1 MFGQA
6 RFATWLHTIDGRRRD
21 TEPVFMRFGDAD
33 AISAVGARDDFHPEL
48 KALGRIA
55 PRGNAGSA
63 TALKAVRRLMALRKS
78 RVTGIDVASL
88 GNGVDVRIFRGGG
101 RSSAQPALL
110 WMHGGGYV
118 AGRANL
124 GDRLCR
130 AFADALDI
138 TVASV
143 EYRLA
148 PEHPYPAALH
158 DCHDALGY
166 LLGLPWV
173 DPERIAIGGQSS
185 GAGLAAA
192 LAFRLRDTDTVTVVR
207 QLLAYPMLD
216 DRTSGRVHPNAHN
229 FRFWN
234 TKSNRFS
241 WTAYLGDA
249 DPEIAAPGRRTDL
262 GGLPPAWIGVG
273 SLDLFC
279 DEGAAY
285 ADDLRAAGVPC
296 ELVVVNGAFHGFDEV
311 APKAAVAQAFFAKQ
325 CLSLADAFRM
335 S

>member
-1 MFGQA
+1 
-6 RFATWLHTIDGRRRD
+6 
-21 TEPVFMRFGDAD
+21 MRFGDAD

-78 RVTGIDVASL
+78 RVTGIDVVSL

-118 AGRANL
+118 
-124 GDRLCR
+124 
-130 AFADALDI
+130 
-138 TVASV
+138 
-143 EYRLA
+143 
-148 PEHPYPAALH
+148 
-158 DCHDALGY
+158 
-166 LLGLPWV
+166 
-173 DPERIAIGGQSS
+173 
-185 GAGLAAA
+185 
-192 LAFRLRDTDTVTVVR
+192 
-207 QLLAYPMLD
+207 
-216 DRTSGRVHPNAHN
+216 
-229 FRFWN
+229 
-234 TKSNRFS
+234 
-241 WTAYLGDA
+241 
-249 DPEIAAPGRRTDL
+249 
-262 GGLPPAWIGVG
+262 
-273 SLDLFC
+273 
-279 DEGAAY
+279 
-285 ADDLRAAGVPC
+285 AGVPC

>member
-1 MFGQA
+1 MQFSRAGA
-6 RFATWLHTIDGRRRD
+6 V
-21 TEPVFMRFGDAD
+21 P
-33 AISAVGARDDFHPEL
+33 AIGARDDFHPEL
-48 KALGRIA
+48 KALARIA
-55 PRGNAGSA
+55 PRGNAGTA

-78 RVTGIDVASL
+78 RVTGIDVVSL
-88 GNGVDVRIFRGGG
+88 GDGVNVRIFRGDE
-101 RSSAQPALL
+101 RSSARPALL

-118 AGRANL
+118 AGRASL

-148 PEHPYPAALH
+148 PEHPYPAALQ
-158 DCHDALGY
+158 DCHDALSH
-166 LLGLPWV
+166 LLALPGV
-173 DPERIAIGGQSS
+173 DPGRIAIGGQSS

-192 LAFRLRDTDTVTVVR
+192 LAFRLRNSDRVAVVR

-216 DRTSGRVHPNAHN
+216 DRTSDRIHPNAHH

-234 TKSNRFS
+234 TTSNRFS

-249 DPEIAAPGRRTDL
+249 DPAIAVPGRRPDL

-279 DEGAAY
+279 DENAAY
-285 ADDLRAAGVPC
+285 AEDLRAAGVPC
-296 ELVVVNGAFHGFDEV
+296 EFVVVNGAFHGFDEV
-311 APKAAVAQAFFAKQ
+311 APKTAVAQAFFAKQ
-325 CLSLADAFRM
+325 CLSLADAFR
-335 S
+335 SS